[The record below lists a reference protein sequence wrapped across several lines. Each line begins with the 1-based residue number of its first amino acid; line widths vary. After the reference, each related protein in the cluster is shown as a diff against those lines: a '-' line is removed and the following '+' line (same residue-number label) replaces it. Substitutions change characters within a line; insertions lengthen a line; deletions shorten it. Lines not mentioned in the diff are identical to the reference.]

1 MFISKILF
9 LLSFPN
15 NPVDVEADYKAKW
28 FKVDYLQPFSWQ
40 NRIVKYCLRTTKN
53 PVGNCQSR
61 KSIGGRLM
69 LEEVEEKTSL
79 GCPAGETGPGGG
91 WAGSERTRET
101 ETTSS

>member
-1 MFISKILF
+1 
-9 LLSFPN
+9 
-15 NPVDVEADYKAKW
+15 
-28 FKVDYLQPFSWQ
+28 
-40 NRIVKYCLRTTKN
+40 
-53 PVGNCQSR
+53 
-61 KSIGGRLM
+61 M